1 MIREEIKAKFD
12 EVHNQCGNIVDG
24 HIEWSYVEADI
35 MMHFG
40 VDRLIEELGSLEQF
54 YVIFNEL
61 VDAKLDADAKVG
73 IVRSVA

>member
-1 MIREEIKAKFD
+1 MIREEIKAVFD
-12 EVHNQCGNIVDG
+12 EVHNRCGNIVDG

-54 YVIFNEL
+54 YVIFNDL
-61 VDAKLDADAKVG
+61 VDAKLIADAKVG
-73 IVRSVA
+73 IVRSA

>member
-1 MIREEIKAKFD
+1 MIRNEIIAKFD

-24 HIEWSYVEADI
+24 HIEWSFVEADI

-40 VDRLIEELGSLEQF
+40 VDRLTEELGSLEQF

-61 VDAKLDADAKVG
+61 VDAKLAADAEVG
-73 IVRSVA
+73 VVREIA

>member
-1 MIREEIKAKFD
+1 MIREEIVAKFD
-12 EVHNQCGNIVDG
+12 EVHNMVGNIVDG
-24 HIEWSYVEADI
+24 HIEWSFVEADL

-61 VDAKLDADAKVG
+61 VDAKLAADAKVG
-73 IVRSVA
+73 VVRERV

>member
-1 MIREEIKAKFD
+1 MIREEIVAKFD
-12 EVHNQCGNIVDG
+12 EVHNMVGNIVDG
-24 HIEWSYVEADI
+24 HIEWSFVEADL

-61 VDAKLDADAKVG
+61 VDAKLAADAKVG
-73 IVRSVA
+73 IVRERV